1 MSINFNYEIINV
13 DEEAR
18 CMEIIYTAE
27 GHPLQHISTRLPYEG
42 ESLESI
48 IRMYAP
54 VAYWEELKRAVTP
67 PNIGVSGYIPARD
80 EALAALEA
88 LAANTLN
95 TQPISTGAQN
105 L

>member
-1 MSINFNYEIINV
+1 MSINFNYEIISVN
-13 DEEAR
+13 EQAR

-27 GHPLQHISTRLPYEG
+27 GHPLQHIGARLPYEG

-54 VAYWEELKRAVTP
+54 VAYWEELQRVVVTP
-67 PNIGVSGYIPARD
+67 NVGEFGYIPVGD
-80 EALAALEA
+80 ETLAA
-88 LAANTLN
+88 LAANTSN